1 MHPELDAVI
10 NRYGTDCLKWDYM
23 EKWLGVPKGEAL
35 PSWVS
40 DWDFKAPDFILKPL
54 QERLDHGIFGYSER
68 SDEYFSSLT
77 DWWRE
82 RHQVHLQKEWFH
94 TTPGSLPAIAMLVE
108 SWSQPGDQVLVLT
121 PVYHAFFRTIT
132 NTQRTLATSSLI
144 NDNGYYTIDFDDL
157 ESKFRSGVKVMIF
170 CNPHNPVGRVWTE
183 GEVTRVCELCHQ
195 YGVYLISDEIWAD
208 IDFSEHR
215 FFSCLRTREEHQ
227 QKMAVC
233 IAGTK
238 TFGLPSLRLTNTMI
252 PNEQESTGLK
262 NKLQAYGID
271 VYSAFSLAA
280 NQAAYRDGAEWVDQ
294 TITYLHENSRI
305 LEQFIKAELPHIQ
318 YRPQESTYL
327 AWLDCRTLK
336 LSDEDLEK
344 RVHAAGVIPSMGYCF
359 GEDGRGFIRLNLGCP
374 KSILEEKLN
383 RLKTALSV

>member
-183 GEVTRVCELCHQ
+183 AEITRVCELCHQ
-195 YGVYLISDEIWAD
+195 YGIYLISDEIWAD

-215 FFSCLRTREEHQ
+215 FFSCLRAREEHQ

-294 TITYLHENSRI
+294 TIAYLHENSRI

-327 AWLDCRTLK
+327 AWLDCQMLK